1 MVVILYSIKFGSLKT
16 LSAWNLSTLIFAR
29 IGDQKHTESPKDQY
43 FSFCERTFICI
54 RSDANNRIDLRI
66 KFYSKRNSLT
76 LKWKKEKRKIP
87 KSLLLSPFFS
97 FPFFSFLFSFFE
109 NNPIRSDFVWEAE
122 RLNGKKTK
130 KMLAAFGQERRNF
143 KFMHHIECVCVCIL
157 YAAGCGIFSFISCVH
172 SFIVGFFSHPVV
184 KLFLFRS
191 LDQMFCSLDF
201 VILTNLFFALWC
213 ACVHLLFVV
222 LEKDSDSFRK
232 FWLLDPSTVLVD

>member
-1 MVVILYSIKFGSLKT
+1 MIKNIR
-16 LSAWNLSTLIFAR
+16 NLPKINTFA
-29 IGDQKHTESPKDQY
+29 
-43 FSFCERTFICI
+43 FCERTFICI

-143 KFMHHIECVCVCIL
+143 KFMHHIECVCVYFI
-157 YAAGCGIFSFISCVH
+157 CGGVRHFFIHLMRSFFYS
-172 SFIVGFFSHPVV
+172 
-184 KLFLFRS
+184 R
-191 LDQMFCSLDF
+191 
-201 VILTNLFFALWC
+201 
-213 ACVHLLFVV
+213 LLFPFSCKTLPISLARSNV
-222 LEKDSDSFRK
+222 L
-232 FWLLDPSTVLVD
+232 